1 MDLGDCHKH
10 GQLGVDN
17 ESRHGRNRLFA
28 AGPSLY
34 PILVPG
40 RPDRGAGAE
49 TRSACSDASVKP
61 LDSLGLCTRWP
72 GSCFAWCLH
81 SLYPVGLLPALVC
94 IRREAGHPGQA
105 YHRRRLISCRAASDR
120 G

>member
-1 MDLGDCHKH
+1 LDLGDCHKH

-17 ESRHGRNRLFA
+17 ESRHGRNRLFV

-34 PILVPG
+34 LILGSGSLIAASV
-40 RPDRGAGAE
+40 R
-49 TRSACSDASVKP
+49 ACSDASVKP

>member
-17 ESRHGRNRLFA
+17 ESRHGRNRLFV

-34 PILVPG
+34 LILGSGSLIAASV
-40 RPDRGAGAE
+40 R
-49 TRSACSDASVKP
+49 ACSDASVKP

-81 SLYPVGLLPALVC
+81 SLYPVGVLPALVC

>member
-17 ESRHGRNRLFA
+17 ESRHGRNRLFV

-34 PILVPG
+34 LILGSGSLIAASV
-40 RPDRGAGAE
+40 R
-49 TRSACSDASVKP
+49 ACSDASVKP

-94 IRREAGHPGQA
+94 IRREADILGRHTT
-105 YHRRRLISCRAASDR
+105 AAA
-120 G
+120 